1 MHAVSEMI
9 IIPWLYI
16 YEFVLYFQWTI
27 TVLVFNQIIYSWL
40 YEIFNNS
47 EFRLKVNTDV
57 GILLLCSPVRHAKKK
72 ELIINTITFNKNKGT
87 LKS

>member
-57 GILLLCSPVRHAKKK
+57 GILVLCSSVRHTKKK
-72 ELIINTITFNKNKGT
+72 ELIIKTITSNKKT
-87 LKS
+87 KEH